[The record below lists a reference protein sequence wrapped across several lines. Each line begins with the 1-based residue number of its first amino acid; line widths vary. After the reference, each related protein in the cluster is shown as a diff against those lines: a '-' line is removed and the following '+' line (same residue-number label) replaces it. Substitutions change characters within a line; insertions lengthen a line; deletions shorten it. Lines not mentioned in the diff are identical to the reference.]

1 MPLAKIMENGLRR
14 EHALIVL
21 IAALQ
26 GAGGVTLAAVAA
38 HGDASASLATA
49 SQFLMV
55 HACAGL
61 ALAALAAALSTPPRG
76 LIYATFALQAG
87 VSLFSTDLALR
98 ALGPGRLFPYAAPI
112 GGTTTIV
119 SWLALAL
126 WATIRLAKT
135 DRDRGGEGGKPA
147 LSGKNRD
154 RRIGED

>member
-1 MPLAKIMENGLRR
+1 MMENGLRR
-14 EHALIVL
+14 EHALILL

-26 GAGGVTLAAVAA
+26 GAAGVTLAAVAA
-38 HGDASASLATA
+38 HVDASANLATA

-87 VSLFSTDLALR
+87 VTLFSADLALR

-112 GGTTTIV
+112 GGTTTIL
-119 SWLALAL
+119 SWVALAV
-126 WATIRLAKT
+126 WAMIRLVKN
-135 DRDRGGEGGKPA
+135 DRDRGVEGGKPA
-147 LSGKNRD
+147 LSGGNPG
-154 RRIGED
+154 RRLGEN

>member
-1 MPLAKIMENGLRR
+1 MMENGLRR
-14 EHALIVL
+14 QHALILL

-38 HGDASASLATA
+38 HVDASANLATA

-87 VSLFSTDLALR
+87 VTLFSADLALR
-98 ALGPGRLFPYAAPI
+98 ALGAGKLFPYAAPI
-112 GGTTTIV
+112 GGTTTIL
-119 SWLALAL
+119 SWVALAL
-126 WATIRLAKT
+126 WAMIRLVKN
-135 DRDRGGEGGKPA
+135 DRDSGEGGKSA
-147 LSGKNRD
+147 LSGGNPGSRL
-154 RRIGED
+154 GGN